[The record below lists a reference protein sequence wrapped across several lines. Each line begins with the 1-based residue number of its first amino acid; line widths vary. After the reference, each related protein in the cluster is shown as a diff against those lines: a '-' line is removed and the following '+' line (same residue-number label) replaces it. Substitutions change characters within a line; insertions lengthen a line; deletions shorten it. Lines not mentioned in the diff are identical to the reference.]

1 VTDDNVLSKIPGE
14 LLAPTRN
21 GLPRAQPDG
30 ADTQRVIIRLPDG
43 ACAEVTF
50 VKLKS
55 KKGKMSRW
63 FWSPNHARIL
73 EK

>member
-1 VTDDNVLSKIPGE
+1 MTGDKLLSKIPGE
-14 LLAPTRN
+14 LLHLTRN
-21 GLPRAQPDG
+21 GLPQPPPDG
-30 ADTQRVIIRLPDG
+30 PDTQRVIIRLPDG

>member
-1 VTDDNVLSKIPGE
+1 VTDDNLLSKIPGE

-21 GLPRAQPDG
+21 GLPQPQSDG
-30 ADTQRVIIRLPDG
+30 PDTQRVIIRLPDG

-55 KKGKMSRW
+55 KKGRMSRW
-63 FWSPNHARIL
+63 FWTPNHARIL
-73 EK
+73 ES

>member
-1 VTDDNVLSKIPGE
+1 MTDDNVLSKIPGE

-50 VKLKS
+50 VQLKS
-55 KKGKMSRW
+55 KKERCRVGSGRRTTRGFCRK
-63 FWSPNHARIL
+63 
-73 EK
+73 

>member
-1 VTDDNVLSKIPGE
+1 MSDNILSRIPGG
-14 LLAPTRN
+14 LIAPRRN
-21 GLPRAQPDG
+21 DLRQAQPDG
-30 ADTQRVIIRLPDG
+30 PDTQRVIIRLPDG